1 MLLTPIILEYN
12 SSRVLICTIIEN
24 LNHQYL
30 VNSCYLD
37 NSLECIKNF
46 INIGS
51 IPQRDYPRYNHD
63 VSGMEKISLD
73 DTSTA
78 AFPAVPGANPGH
90 LIAG

>member
-1 MLLTPIILEYN
+1 MYKKI
-12 SSRVLICTIIEN
+12 
-24 LNHQYL
+24 
-30 VNSCYLD
+30 
-37 NSLECIKNF
+37 

-63 VSGMEKISLD
+63 VGGMEKISLD